1 MIQKEYGLGDI
12 VQMRKDHPCKKSQY
26 FEITRV
32 GVDVKIKCLGC
43 GAVIMMER
51 QDFQRKLKKVIKRNE
66 EV

>member
-1 MIQKEYGLGDI
+1 MSMKNYGLGDI
-12 VQMRKDHPCKKSQY
+12 VQMRKAHPCKKSPY

-51 QDFQRKLKKVIKRNE
+51 QEFNRKLKKVIKRKE
-66 EV
+66 EI